1 MLEPVIATRQFQLPD
16 TSNLATALGPAFKLA
31 FSPPHDYPMS
41 VPMFEPA
48 QCLERGKINVEQLRL
63 YVHIPFC
70 NYACTFC
77 FFAKTIGAQRE
88 QKEHYVKML
97 KRELEWI
104 EPGTRLSQ
112 LFVGG
117 GTPTCLPPDLMDEV
131 LSAIFSR
138 VEHDPAI
145 VHTLEASPESIT
157 EDHLDVIQKHGI
169 GRISMGVQSLDQ
181 STLDDVN
188 RRHDAIQALN
198 ACKLII
204 DKGLILN
211 IDLMYGLPK
220 QTPEHLERDIALLN
234 ELNVPS
240 LTLYDLRINE
250 HTPIA
255 RKIDDQDRWDLD
267 KLITWRSIAK
277 QLAEDAGYIQ
287 TRWHTYK
294 KTDSIA
300 AKHERI
306 RCFDDDGSGYQLGV
320 GMSARSQLGYTMY
333 RNTRNMKTYLERMEK
348 RQSPVED
355 IIHLTPEDRKTQF
368 VARSIGDGKP
378 LYRKAYEE
386 AFGASIDHDFPEA
399 IDHLTRCNILEDM
412 GNTLFLSRTGR
423 LVYDLVTVSFY
434 PEKAHQWL
442 RKQYPDTH

>member
-1 MLEPVIATRQFQLPD
+1 MLELAIAKKQIKLPD
-16 TSNLATALGPAFKLA
+16 TSDLATALGPAFKLA

-41 VPMFEPA
+41 VPMFDPA
-48 QCLERGKINVEQLRL
+48 QCLEREKIRLEQLRL

-77 FFAKTIGAQRE
+77 FFAKTIGARRE
-88 QKEHYVKML
+88 QKQHYVEML

-131 LSAIFSR
+131 LSAIFNR
-138 VEHDPAI
+138 VERDPAI

-157 EDHLDVIQKHGI
+157 EEHLDIIQKHDI

-181 STLDDVN
+181 NTLDDVN
-188 RRHDAIQALN
+188 RRHDADQALK
-198 ACKLII
+198 ACKMILNR
-204 DKGLILN
+204 GLILN

-220 QTPEHLERDIALLN
+220 QTAAQLERDIAVLN

-255 RKIDDQDRWDLD
+255 RKIHDHDRWDLD
-267 KLITWRSIAK
+267 KLITWRSTAK
-277 QLAEDAGYIQ
+277 QLAEDAGYKQ

-294 KTDSIA
+294 KMDSIA
-300 AKHERI
+300 TKHERI
-306 RCFDDDGSGYQLGV
+306 RCFDDDGSGFQLGV

-333 RNTRNMKTYLERMEK
+333 RNTRNIKTYLERMQNG
-348 RQSPVED
+348 QSPVEE
-355 IIHLTPEDRKTQF
+355 IFRLSLEDRKTQF
-368 VARSIGDGKP
+368 IARSIGDGKP
-378 LYRKAYEE
+378 LYRKVYEE
-386 AFGASIDHDFPEA
+386 AFSASIDNDFPEV
-399 IDHLTRCNILEDM
+399 IDRLTRFNIIDDDGE
-412 GNTLFLSRTGR
+412 TLLLSDTGR

-434 PEKAHQWL
+434 PEKAHQWM
-442 RKQYPDTH
+442 KKTVS

>member
-1 MLEPVIATRQFQLPD
+1 MQVQMLSNHFVRLPD
-16 TSNLATALGPAFKLA
+16 TRNLATALGPAFKMA

-48 QCLERGKINVEQLRL
+48 QCLVREKTNPENLRL

-77 FFAKTIGAQRE
+77 FFSKVISAKQD
-88 QKEHYVKML
+88 QKKHYVEML

-117 GTPTCLPPDLMDEV
+117 GTPTCLPPDLVDDF
-131 LSAIFSR
+131 LSTIFNR
-138 VEHDPAI
+138 VDRDPSI
-145 VHTLEASPESIT
+145 VHTFEASPESIT
-157 EDHLDVIQKHGI
+157 EAHLDVLQKHNI

-181 STLDDVN
+181 KTLNDVN
-188 RRHDAIQALN
+188 RRHEADQALK
-198 ACKLII
+198 ACKMII
-204 DKGLILN
+204 DRGLILN

-220 QTPEHLERDIALLN
+220 QQPEQLESDIAILN

-255 RKIDDQDRWDLD
+255 RKIDDQGRWDLE
-267 KLITWRSIAK
+267 KLVTWRSIAK
-277 QLAEDAGYIQ
+277 QLAEDAGYKQ

-294 KTDSIA
+294 KPDSVA

-306 RCFDDDGSGYQLGV
+306 RCFDDDGSGFQLGV
-320 GMSARSQLGYTMY
+320 GMSARSQLGYTLY
-333 RNTRNMKTYLERMEK
+333 RNTRNMKTYLERMK
-348 RQSPVED
+348 KGLSPVEE
-355 IIHLTPEDRKTQF
+355 IIRLSEGDRKTQF

-378 LYRKAYEE
+378 LFRSAYQQ
-386 AFGASIDHDFPEA
+386 AFGTRIDDDFPEA
-399 IDHLTRCNILEDM
+399 IERLTRFNILEDT
-412 GNTLFLSRTGR
+412 GETLFLSSTGR
-423 LVYDLVTVSFY
+423 LVYDLTTISFY
-434 PEKAHQWL
+434 PDKAHQWL
-442 RKQYPDTH
+442 RKLN

>member
-1 MLEPVIATRQFQLPD
+1 MLDQISTTERIHVPD
-16 TSNLATALGPAFKLA
+16 TSNLAKALGPAFKLA

-41 VPMFEPA
+41 VPMFESTP
-48 QCLERGKINVEQLRL
+48 CLERERPELEQMRL

-77 FFAKTIGAQRE
+77 FFSKTIGAKHD

-104 EPGTRLSQ
+104 APGTPLSQ

-131 LSAIFSR
+131 LSAIFNR
-138 VEHDPAI
+138 VERDPAI

-157 EDHLDVIQKHGI
+157 DEHLDVIQKHGI

-181 STLDDVN
+181 KTLDGVN
-188 RRHDAIQALN
+188 RRHDAEQALK
-198 ACKLII
+198 ACEMIL
-204 DKGLILN
+204 DRGLILN

-220 QTPEHLERDIALLN
+220 QQPEQLESDIAILN
-234 ELNVPS
+234 ELGVPS

-255 RKIDDQDRWDLD
+255 RKIEDHDRWDLD

-277 QLAEDAGYIQ
+277 QLAENAGYKQ

-294 KTDSIA
+294 KPDSVA

-306 RCFDDDGSGYQLGV
+306 RCFNDDGSGFQLGV
-320 GMSARSQLGYTMY
+320 GMSARSQLGYTLY
-333 RNTRNMKTYLERMEK
+333 RNTRNIKTYLERMEK
-348 RQSPVED
+348 GLSPVEE
-355 IIHLTPEDRKTQF
+355 IIRLSEGDRKTQF

-378 LYRKAYEE
+378 LYRSAYKN
-386 AFGASIDHDFPEA
+386 AFGSSIDHDFPEA
-399 IDHLTRCNILEDM
+399 IERLTSHNIIVDKGEML
-412 GNTLFLSRTGR
+412 LLSEIGR
-423 LVYDLVTVSFY
+423 LVYDLITVSFY
-434 PEKAHQWL
+434 PDKARYWL
-442 RKQYPDTH
+442 KKFNPNHH